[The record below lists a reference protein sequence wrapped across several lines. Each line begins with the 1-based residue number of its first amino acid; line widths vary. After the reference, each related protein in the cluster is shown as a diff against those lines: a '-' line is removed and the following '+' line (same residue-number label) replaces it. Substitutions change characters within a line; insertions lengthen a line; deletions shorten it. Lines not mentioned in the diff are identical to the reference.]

1 MVHTCNVNT
10 DLNELIGSEHLEGQQ
25 LYFHYG
31 PLALAMMGGE
41 ELVLENSGAL
51 SPLMLK
57 KVSLIQSN
65 LLIEETAEVIH
76 PEDGFRL
83 SLR

>member
-41 ELVLENSGAL
+41 DLVLENSGTL
-51 SPLMLK
+51 SPLLT
-57 KVSLIQSN
+57 SRQYRQQRAL
-65 LLIEETAEVIH
+65 
-76 PEDGFRL
+76 
-83 SLR
+83 